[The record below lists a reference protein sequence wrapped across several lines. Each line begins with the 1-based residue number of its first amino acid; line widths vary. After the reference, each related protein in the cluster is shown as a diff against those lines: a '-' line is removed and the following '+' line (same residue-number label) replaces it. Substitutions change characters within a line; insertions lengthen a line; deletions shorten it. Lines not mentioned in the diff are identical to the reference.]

1 MVRKLHPETL
11 VLRGFKEQTS
21 YNEHN
26 QALFLTSSFIYPDS
40 EIAESLFLGQKQGYT
55 YSRTSN
61 PTVSTFAKRV
71 ALLEGA
77 EAAQATA
84 TGMAAIQATFLSFL
98 KAGDHLVVSRSIFG
112 TTVALVNSL
121 VKFDIEVTYVSLSN
135 LNSWQDAIQPNTRMF
150 FLETPSNPLGEVV
163 DIAKLSN
170 IAHEKDI
177 LVVVDN
183 SFCSPI
189 LQQPI
194 QLGADLSIQSAT
206 KLIDGQGRVFGG
218 VVSGSQTLINDVFM
232 HVKTSGQVL
241 SPFNAWVLISGLE
254 TIFVRIERQ
263 CQSALALA
271 QWLENHPKVEKVFYP
286 GLKSHPQYELIQKQ
300 QKAGGIVLSFRIA
313 GGKEQAWKLVDN
325 VKIFS
330 KTGNLGDVKS
340 IITHPFTTTH
350 CRVDPK
356 VKIESGI
363 TENLI
368 RLSIGLEHIDD
379 LKQDLDET
387 LKLI

>member
-1 MVRKLHPETL
+1 MVKKLHPETL
-11 VLRGFKEQTS
+11 AIRGFKEQTS

-26 QALFLTSSFIYPDS
+26 QALFLTSSFTYPDS
-40 EIAESLFLGQKQGYT
+40 ATAESLFLGEKEGYT
-55 YSRTSN
+55 YSRTAN
-61 PTVSTFAKRV
+61 PTVTTFAKRV

-112 TTVALVNSL
+112 TTVGLVNSL
-121 VKFDIEVTYVSLSN
+121 TNFGIEVTYVPLID
-135 LNSWQDAIQPNTRMF
+135 LNAWQEAIQPNTKMF
-150 FLETPSNPLGEVV
+150 FFETPSNPLGEVV
-163 DIAKLSN
+163 DIAALSK

-177 LVVVDN
+177 LVAVDN

-194 QLGADLSIQSAT
+194 QLDADLSIQSAT

-218 VVSGSQTLINDVFM
+218 VVSGSQVLINDVFA
-232 HVKTSGQVL
+232 HVKTAGQVL

-254 TIFVRIERQ
+254 TIFVRVERQ

-271 QWLENHPKVEKVFYP
+271 EWLEKHPKVEKVFYP
-286 GLKSHPQYELIQKQ
+286 GLKSHPQYDLIQKQ
-300 QKAGGIVLSFRIA
+300 QKAGGIVLSFRA
-313 GGKEQAWKLVDN
+313 KGGKEEAWKLVNN
-325 VKIFS
+325 VKLFS
-330 KTGNLGDVKS
+330 TTGNLGDVRS

-350 CRVDPK
+350 CKVDPK

-368 RLSIGLEHIDD
+368 RVSVGLEHIDD
-379 LKQDLDET
+379 LKQDLEET
-387 LKLI
+387 LNLI

>member
-1 MVRKLHPETL
+1 MVKKLHPETL
-11 VLRGFKEQTS
+11 AIRGFKEQTS

-26 QALFLTSSFIYPDS
+26 QALFLTSSFTYPDS
-40 EIAESLFLGQKQGYT
+40 ATAESLFLGEKEGYT
-55 YSRTSN
+55 YSRTAN
-61 PTVSTFAKRV
+61 PTVTTFAKRV

-112 TTVALVNSL
+112 TTVGLVNSL
-121 VKFDIEVTYVSLSN
+121 TNFGIEVTYVPLID
-135 LNSWQDAIQPNTRMF
+135 LNAWQEAIQPNTKMF
-150 FLETPSNPLGEVV
+150 FFETPSNPLGEVV
-163 DIAKLSN
+163 DIAALSK

-177 LVVVDN
+177 LVAVDN

-194 QLGADLSIQSAT
+194 QLDADLSIQSAT

-218 VVSGSQTLINDVFM
+218 VVSGSQVLINDVFA
-232 HVKTSGQVL
+232 HVKTAGQVL

-254 TIFVRIERQ
+254 TIFVRVERQ

-271 QWLENHPKVEKVFYP
+271 EWLEKHPKVEKVFYP
-286 GLKSHPQYELIQKQ
+286 GLKSHPQYDLIQKQ
-300 QKAGGIVLSFRIA
+300 QKAGGIVLSFRVK
-313 GGKEQAWKLVDN
+313 GGKEEAWKLVNN
-325 VKIFS
+325 VKLFS
-330 KTGNLGDVKS
+330 TTGNLGDVRS

-350 CRVDPK
+350 CKVDPK

-368 RLSIGLEHIDD
+368 RVSVGLEHIDD
-379 LKQDLDET
+379 LKQDLEET
-387 LKLI
+387 LNLI